1 MKYIVSLSLVIF
13 FSLFFIKASFAQ
25 EGPAD
30 TLLLDISL
38 IPSNPEPQQ
47 RTIARVTTLDGNI
60 NRANL
65 VWFLNGEPLD
75 QGVGKTQVTFI
86 TPASGNTAVLTV
98 EGSLDGLS
106 GSASLTVIPGQVDL
120 FWEAVDS
127 YTPPFYKGK
136 AIPSAMANIRVVAV
150 PSPLAPR
157 SIAYQWERNDAV
169 LQGLSGAGRNS
180 VTIKNTELVV
190 TENIKVSIDSSQF
203 QGENRIQITPRS
215 PSIIVYPKNEGF
227 IDFSR
232 GSNETLSLSTIGTV
246 LRIEPYFFSMGSSK
260 LDDWLRFAYTFNGE
274 SYIPEGKVNE
284 IEVSAPETGGTSRF
298 FIEVESIREA
308 LQNVERRI
316 TLFFNQA
323 S

>member
-1 MKYIVSLSLVIF
+1 MKYIVSLLLVIF
-13 FSLFFIKASFAQ
+13 ISLFCIKASFAQ
-25 EGPAD
+25 EVPAD
-30 TLLLDISL
+30 TLLLDIAL

-106 GSASLTVIPGQVDL
+106 GSASLTVIPGQVDIL
-120 FWEAVDS
+120 WEAVDS

-136 AIPSAMANIRVVAV
+136 AIPSAMANLRITAI
-150 PSPLAPR
+150 PSSLAPR
-157 SIAYQWERNDAV
+157 AIAYQWERNDAV

-180 VTIKNTELVV
+180 ITIKNTELVV

-215 PSIIVYPKNEGF
+215 PSVIVYPKNEGF
-227 IDFSR
+227 IDYSR
-232 GSNETLSLSTIGTV
+232 GSNETFSFLGEGIV
-246 LRIEPYFFSMGSSK
+246 FRIEPYFFSMGSTK
-260 LDDWLRFAYTFNGE
+260 LDDWIRFRYSFNAE
-274 SYIPEGKVNE
+274 QYIPEGRVNE
-284 IEVSAPETGGTSRF
+284 LEVSAPEQGGTSRLS
-298 FIEVESIREA
+298 IEIESIREA

-316 TLFFNQA
+316 TIFFNSTQ
-323 S
+323 